1 MNCVV
6 CESSA
11 RVYTKDSE
19 RSYFECLSCQLVFV
33 PRSELISYEQ
43 EKARY
48 DHHQNLEN
56 DSHYISYLEKI
67 AKGIL
72 PHLQAKSIGLDFG
85 CGRTKLLEKIL
96 NENNLDVASYD
107 LYYFPESSLLKQKYD
122 FVILS
127 EVIEHL
133 REPRFVLNEL
143 SMMLKPGGK
152 MFIKTKFLPTREQFD
167 RWFYKRD
174 ITHIQFFNPVSLKKI
189 GELSSLKN
197 FQDLRDDL
205 YVLGND

>member
-1 MNCVV
+1 MICVV
-6 CESSA
+6 CESTA
-11 RVYTKDSE
+11 RVYTKDPE
-19 RSYFECLSCQLVFV
+19 RSYFECQACQLVFV

-48 DHHQNLEN
+48 DHHQNLEK

-72 PHLQAKSIGLDFG
+72 PHLKTQNRGLDFG
-85 CGRTKLLEKIL
+85 CGRTKLLENIL
-96 NENNLDVASYD
+96 NQSGYNVSSYD
-107 LYYFPESSLLKQKYD
+107 LYYFPESFLLKQKYD
-122 FVILS
+122 FIILS

-133 REPRFVLNEL
+133 REPRFTLNEL
-143 SMMLKPGGK
+143 SMMLNPGGK
-152 MFIKTKFLPTREQFD
+152 IFIKTKFLPAREQFD

-189 GELSSLKN
+189 GELSNLEK
-197 FQDLRDDL
+197 FQDLGDDL
-205 YVLGND
+205 YLLGND